1 MGPYEIRAS
10 LGAGGM
16 GDVYRARDERLG
28 RDVAIKVLPRD
39 VTADRDRLKR
49 FEKEARA
56 VSSLNHPNIVTIY
69 TVEQIGSASFIVMEL
84 VEGKTLREVLESG
97 PVPVRKLLGIATQI
111 AEGLARA
118 HASGIVH
125 RDIKPENVMV
135 TRDGHV
141 KILDFGLVKLTHPA
155 DDEGQP
161 VQGPTVS
168 HMTMPGVVM
177 GTVGYMSPEQASGRP
192 VDFRSDQFSLGSLL
206 YEMAT
211 GKPPF
216 QRESAAQTLAAI
228 IQEEPEPIGVLNPKM
243 PAPARWIAERC
254 LAKEPRLRY
263 ASTED
268 LARELATVRD
278 RLGEVSSTDL
288 TAPALKP
295 SRLRRTGLV
304 AWAAV
309 TLFAAVAAVLFLR
322 RPAEAPQLRR
332 HALLVPP
339 AGTEFDIE
347 NPPAVSPD
355 GQRMVF
361 VAGNQLFLREFA
373 EAEAHAL
380 PETEGA
386 RYPFWSPDN
395 RTVGFFAQVQQRGEK
410 LERIGISDTA
420 PVVIC
425 NFHDTAGGSWGADGT
440 ILFGTSNG
448 PLYRVSAG
456 GGQPRA
462 VTRLDAT
469 RGERGHRLPYFLP
482 DGRHFL
488 FVAKP
493 RDGSLALEAG
503 SLDAPSTTFLGK
515 VESEV
520 VAYTPPGYL
529 LSGTAEHT
537 LVAEPFD
544 VDNLRLLGGRS
555 LVAEQV
561 SSYGRFASLPN
572 FSVSR
577 TGVLAYLARVR
588 PAPGRFHW
596 LDRSGRNLASFG
608 DANQYRSVAL
618 SPDGTRLAVELPDPR
633 TDTPDLWLYDLARG
647 ATTRLTSGSGYNPVW
662 SPDGR
667 QVALNSHRKGQHDIY
682 LKSASGIASESPL
695 LESDNLKL
703 VNDWSPDGRFILYTN
718 GLGDGTYH
726 LWALPMT
733 EDRKPFPV
741 TQSAFSEVSGR
752 FSSDGSLI
760 AYVSDE
766 SGRDEVYV
774 QAFPQAVERWQVS
787 SGGGSPPVWRR
798 DGKELFYL
806 SPDGQIMGVAI
817 ETRPVFKATAP
828 RSLFRVSQGSSI
840 EDVAPDGQRFLA
852 IVSEGE
858 APKPLINLV
867 FNWLPEVKR

>member
-1 MGPYEIRAS
+1 MGE
-10 LGAGGM
+10 
-16 GDVYRARDERLG
+16 VYRARDERLG
-28 RDVAIKVLPRD
+28 RDVAIKLLPED
-39 VTADRDRLKR
+39 VTLDRDRLKR

-69 TVEQIGSASFIVMEL
+69 TVEEIGPSSFIVMEL
-84 VEGKTLREVLESG
+84 IEGKTLREVLEGG
-97 PVPVRKLLGIATQI
+97 PVPVRKLLGIAAQI

-141 KILDFGLVKLTHPA
+141 KILDFGLAKLTRPA

-168 HMTMPGVVM
+168 HMTMPGAVM

-192 VDFRSDQFSLGSLL
+192 VDFRSDQFSLGSLV

-216 QRESAAQTLAAI
+216 KRETAAQTLAAI
-228 IQEEPEPIGVLNPKM
+228 IQEEPEPIAASNPRV

-278 RLGEVSSTDL
+278 RLGEVSSADL

-295 SRLRRTGLV
+295 SWLRRPKLA
-304 AWAAV
+304 AWAAAV
-309 TLFAAVAAVLFLR
+309 MLVAGVAAILLLR
-322 RPAEAPQLRR
+322 HPAEGPPLRR
-332 HALLVPP
+332 HAVLVPP
-339 AGTEFDIE
+339 AGTEFDTE
-347 NPPAVSPD
+347 SPPAVSPD

-373 EAEAHAL
+373 EADAHAL

-386 RYPFWSPDN
+386 GRPFWSPDN
-395 RTVGFFAQVQQRGEK
+395 RTVGFFVQEQQRGEK
-410 LERIGISDTA
+410 LKRIGISDTA

-425 NFHDTAGGSWGADGT
+425 SFNDTAGGSWGADGT
-440 ILFGTSNG
+440 ILFGTGNG

-469 RGERGHRLPYFLP
+469 RGEIMQIYPLFLP
-482 DGRHFL
+482 DGRRFL
-488 FVAKP
+488 FVARL
-493 RDGSLALEAG
+493 RDGSAVLEAG
-503 SLDAPSTTFLGK
+503 SLDAPSTKFLGK

-520 VAYTPPGYL
+520 VAYAAPGYL

-544 VDNLRLLGGRS
+544 VDGLRLLGGRT

-561 SSYGRFASLPN
+561 SSPGRFSYLPN

-577 TGVLAYLARVR
+577 TGVLAYLARVP
-588 PAPGRFHW
+588 PAPVRFRW
-596 LDRSGRNLASFG
+596 LDRSGRTLESFG

-618 SPDGTRLAVELPDPR
+618 SPDGTRLAVEVPDPR

-667 QVALNSHRKGQHDIY
+667 QVALNSHRKGHHDIY
-682 LKSASGIASESPL
+682 LKSASGIAPETPL

-718 GLGDGTYH
+718 GIPDGTHH

-733 EDRKPFPV
+733 GDRKPFPV
-741 TQSAFSEVSGR
+741 TQSAFSEIAGR
-752 FSSDGSLI
+752 FSPDGRLI

-774 QAFPQAVERWQVS
+774 QTFPQAVERLQVS
-787 SGGGSPPVWRR
+787 SGGGSPPEWRR

-806 SPDGQIMGVAI
+806 SPDRQLMSVAI
-817 ETRPVFKATAP
+817 ETRPVFKTAAP
-828 RSLFRVSQGSSI
+828 RPLFRIGPDFWI
-840 EDVAPDGQRFLA
+840 DDVAPDGQRFLA
-852 IVSEGE
+852 RVSEGE
-858 APKPLINLV
+858 ATRSLIHLV
-867 FNWLPEVKR
+867 FNWLPEGKR